1 MSRPVYGNL
10 TTPRAAGFLGL
21 SMAGAV
27 VAFASVVAAA
37 VLLMIGWLI
46 PAGLVLAAGIT
57 AVIWIATGRRQG
69 RSSFEQRRNRA
80 AFAKAKRKGTTS
92 YVSGP
97 TSRIPDGTFRAPG
110 LLAGTEPYEGTD
122 AFGHRFGMLWNPRES
137 TATIFF
143 SCGGEGRGYND
154 QGTIDTLVDGWAGFQ
169 AQAGLVVDLVQIAV
183 TTQATRDPGERLP
196 AAINAARENHG
207 TLEAATVGAFV
218 RDTVEGIVDIVNS
231 KLPRI
236 TQHVARTFTAA
247 AMPTEGT
254 EARNAED
261 MLADLAI
268 QIPALKEQL
277 TGAGSHTVS
286 VMKMIDITDYAFVA
300 YNPDRALWVERSRER
315 ARVNK
320 GSGTNLS
327 WFEVGP
333 PAAKATL
340 GHWEHSGYVSA
351 THTVWKP
358 PAGFFADDSMDALL
372 MPDGVSDQK
381 RVTLLYRV
389 LGPEESVAT
398 LASAMTDRS
407 FELNQG
413 GKAAT
418 AAGARELG
426 SAAAGAEEQAHGAAV
441 VRHAF
446 IMTNTVQTGPDQKN
460 RLAKATAALRRACS
474 TGVQMS
480 IRPSDGSQDAGHA
493 ISLGLGIVPAKHA
506 TVSSAMRRS
515 L

>member
-1 MSRPVYGNL
+1 MSRPMYGNL
-10 TTPRAAGFLGL
+10 TTPRSAGFLGL
-21 SMAGAV
+21 SMAGAA
-27 VAFASVVAAA
+27 VALASVVAAA
-37 VLLMIGWLI
+37 VFLMLGWLL
-46 PAGLVLAAGIT
+46 PAGLVLVAGIS
-57 AVIWIATGRRQG
+57 AVIWVATGKRQG
-69 RSSFEQRRNRA
+69 RSSFEQHRNKA
-80 AFAKAKRKGTTS
+80 AFSKAERKGTTK

-97 TSRIPDGTFRAPG
+97 SSRIPDGTFRAPG
-110 LLAGTEPYEGTD
+110 LLAGTEPYEGID
-122 AFGHRFGMLWNPRES
+122 AFGKQFGMVWNPRES

-154 QGTIDTLVDGWAGFQ
+154 QGTIDQLVDGWAGFQ
-169 AQAGLVVDLVQIAV
+169 AQAGLVVDLLQIAV

-196 AAINAARENHG
+196 AAINGARENHG
-207 TLEAATVGAFV
+207 TMDPATVGTFV
-218 RDTVEGIVDIVNS
+218 RETVDGIVDIVNS
-231 KLPRI
+231 NMPRI
-236 TQHVARTFTAA
+236 TQHVAMTFTAA
-247 AMPTEGT
+247 EIASEGT
-254 EARNAED
+254 QARTAED

-268 QIPALKEQL
+268 QIPALKEQIS
-277 TGAGSHTVS
+277 GAGSHTVS
-286 VMKMIDITDYAFVA
+286 VMKMIDITDYAYVA
-300 YNPDRALWVERSRER
+300 YNPDRALWVERARER

-320 GSGTNLS
+320 GTGTNLS

-333 PAAKATL
+333 PAANATL
-340 GHWEHSGYVSA
+340 EHWEHSGYVSQ

-381 RVTLLYRV
+381 RVTMLYRV
-389 LGPEESVAT
+389 FGPEESVAT
-398 LASAMTDRS
+398 LSAAVTDRS

-418 AAGARELG
+418 AAGVRELN
-426 SAAAGAEEQAHGAAV
+426 SAAAGAEEQTHGAAV

-446 IMTNTVQTGPDQKN
+446 IMTNTIVAGPDQKT
-460 RLAKATAALRRACS
+460 RLAKATAALRRACN

-480 IRPSDGSQDAGHA
+480 IRPSDGSHDAGHA

-506 TVSSAMRRS
+506 TVSSALRRS